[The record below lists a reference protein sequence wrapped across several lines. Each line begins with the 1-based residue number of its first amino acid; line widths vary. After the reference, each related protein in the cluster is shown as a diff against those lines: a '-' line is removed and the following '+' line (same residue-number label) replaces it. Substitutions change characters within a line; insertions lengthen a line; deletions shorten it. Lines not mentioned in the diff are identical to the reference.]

1 LVLTNSEARKLLS
14 DLSVIGRDLLARSA
28 VKVAEGVR
36 PDEEKLARV
45 DDTAPRDQFITEEGR
60 TTGPHETPI
69 LEARIPGTDVSV
81 AQHPKDD
88 LGTSA
93 RFKDANGQV
102 KSGQQVYAD
111 GSQQVQRLAEQGV
124 NGTQN
129 GVSDTEKKP
138 GLLDRVR
145 GMKVTFLSS
154 LSHTEPLSDTCPAQ
168 DNIADRLPQ
177 QQKEKVQDKFDRGK
191 HFLTEEYFPEERRDQ
206 FIFRAKKVG
215 DALMTSH
222 SHC

>member
-1 LVLTNSEARKLLS
+1 
-14 DLSVIGRDLLARSA
+14 
-28 VKVAEGVR
+28 
-36 PDEEKLARV
+36 
-45 DDTAPRDQFITEEGR
+45 
-60 TTGPHETPI
+60 

-102 KSGQQVYAD
+102 KSGQQVYAE

-129 GVSDTEKKP
+129 GISDTEKKP

-154 LSHTEPLSDTCPAQ
+154 LSHTEPLRVSHTCPAQ

-177 QQKEKVQDKFDRGK
+177 QQKEKVQDKIDRST

-215 DALMTSH
+215 DALTTSD
-222 SHC
+222 SHR